1 MNENKLNA
9 YAVLIAPLDL
19 ILIIE
24 KFFLHSFDEPALQG
38 GAGPSPDA
46 AGVVEGG
53 DVVTVLR
60 CE

>member
-1 MNENKLNA
+1 MNRNILKSDAIFITL
-9 YAVLIAPLDL
+9 LDF
-19 ILIIE
+19 ILAIE
-24 KFFLHSFDEPALQG
+24 MFFLHSFDEPALQD

-60 CE
+60 CG

>member
-9 YAVLIAPLDL
+9 DAVLIAPLDL
-19 ILIIE
+19 IE
-24 KFFLHSFDEPALQG
+24 KFFLHSFDEPALQD